1 MVDLNMVDLKS
12 ATSVLVLPN
21 IQKIQKNDV
30 SQNVKKLGSRTLIAA
45 SLLLSFSFAFP
56 SHSFASVKDYRNV
69 EAVEKELLALSL
81 QYPNRI
87 KVETIGKSAG
97 GRSLYFVQIS
107 KEGKVPANKRPALFV
122 GANIAGFHHA
132 GTEAAM
138 NLIATLAASNDQKI
152 DTLLSSKTIYV
163 APLLNPDAHNAMFAK
178 TRFLRAGNETKIDK
192 DLDGLI
198 AEDGVDDLDGNG
210 VITMMRIKD
219 ANGTMLID
227 PDNPRRMMKA
237 DPNKGERGSYRLM
250 QEGKD
255 EDNDGLYNED
265 SVEGIFPDRN
275 FAAGFPVADAHAG
288 RWPGLSPESKAIMDA
303 LVARKNI
310 AMAVVYGP
318 ANQLL
323 TAPKG
328 FERPTPA
335 GAKPS
340 NEANRIE
347 ADDLK
352 VLATLGDSYK
362 KSLEQAGLDNKR
374 TGKQTG
380 AGSLANWL
388 YFHYGVQTI
397 ELDVWGVPKL
407 KVIAKNNAANTD
419 QTGKPA
425 VGGMPNKDAAKDATK
440 DTNKDTNKD
449 TDNEKDLYAYIDTN
463 VPEAYTPWKAI
474 TLANGEKVEVGGL
487 DPFAEYAP
495 PTQLLAPAIAVH
507 TDQVIALTGKLAQ
520 LEIIDTKVV
529 SQGNDVWLITAVGGV
544 QGELATHTKLATRMK
559 NKIPVRLEMKLGK
572 GVSSIVLNRAVV
584 RERLEPAATIK
595 GEWLVKG
602 EKGSTVDIGLWAEQ
616 AGQVRT
622 TVTLGKGN

>member
-1 MVDLNMVDLKS
+1 MVDLKS
-12 ATSVLVLPN
+12 ATSILVLPN
-21 IQKIQKNDV
+21 IQTIQKNDV

-45 SLLLSFSFAFP
+45 SLLLSFTFPSYSFAN
-56 SHSFASVKDYRNV
+56 VKDYRNV

-81 QYPNRI
+81 KYPNRI

-138 NLIATLAASNDQKI
+138 NLIETLAASNDQKI

-192 DLDGLI
+192 DLDGFI

-219 ANGTMLID
+219 ANGTMLVD

-237 DPNKGERGSYRLM
+237 DPNKGERGNYRLM

-255 EDNDGLYNED
+255 DDNDGLYNED
-265 SVEGIFPDRN
+265 GVEGIFPDRN

-318 ANQLL
+318 SNQLL

-374 TGKQTG
+374 IGKQTG
-380 AGSLANWL
+380 AGSFANWL

-419 QTGKPA
+419 QTGKPV

-440 DTNKDTNKD
+440 EATKDSTKDTNKD

-495 PTQLLAPAIAVH
+495 PAQLLAPAIAVH
-507 TDQVIALTGKLAQ
+507 TDQIIALTGKLAQ